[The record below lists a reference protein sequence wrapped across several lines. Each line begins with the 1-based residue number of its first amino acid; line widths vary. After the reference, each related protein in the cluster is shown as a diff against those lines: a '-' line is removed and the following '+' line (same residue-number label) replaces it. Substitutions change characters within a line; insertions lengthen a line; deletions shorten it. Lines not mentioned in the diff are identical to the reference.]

1 MKIKEPEFMQELH
14 KIREE
19 MHRETKG
26 LNWKEKAKWMHREAE
41 RDLKMKRN
49 LSK

>member
-41 RDLKMKRN
+41 RSLKTRR
-49 LSK
+49 SFHR